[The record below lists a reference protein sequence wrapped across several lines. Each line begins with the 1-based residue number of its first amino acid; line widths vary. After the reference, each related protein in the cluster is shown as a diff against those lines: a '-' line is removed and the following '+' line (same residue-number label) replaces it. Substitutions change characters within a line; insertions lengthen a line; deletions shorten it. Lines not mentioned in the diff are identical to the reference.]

1 MKFTRHMLL
10 RAAMVAGIV
19 APLASCSQGNQESSQ
34 VLVSDVTHSAVKRQS
49 IGNCWLYA
57 VASWVESLHLSAT
70 NEEINV
76 SESYWTWWHFYN
88 GLVGSSSTELNTGGT
103 FGVARNIILTHGY
116 VLEGQFI
123 AAEATSQMSA
133 AQKQAETYLTTQME
147 AGGTLATAA
156 QRTPANVRHELDIAF
171 GSNMAAAEA
180 IAKPASSL
188 VTGQV
193 NGQPVSL
200 QYNLAN
206 NSQGRWS
213 TYSYPHLYGQAAVE
227 DQNTRAQRQQLL
239 QRVMRAVNDHK
250 PVVMSIMID
259 FNALDIAD
267 ATFKKST
274 LDAVGQPGRQGGHMV
289 VLEDYVV
296 DNVPGVGSIGEGDVS
311 PELKQ
316 LALQGDIR
324 YLKVKN
330 SWGTNRPDRGL
341 IDGYTRFD
349 FAYFNSQLAWKT
361 DGEAASS
368 PVNYYTTL
376 TDFTLPPGY

>member
-1 MKFTRHMLL
+1 MKFTSRMLL

-19 APLASCSQGNQESSQ
+19 APLTSCSQGNQESSQ

-57 VASWVESLHLSAT
+57 VASWAESLHMSST
-70 NEEINV
+70 NEEINL
-76 SESYWTWWHFYN
+76 SETYWTWWHFYN
-88 GLVGSSSTELNTGGT
+88 GIVGSSRTELSTGGT
-103 FGVARNIILTHGY
+103 FGVARNIILAHGY
-116 VLEGQFI
+116 ILEGQFN
-123 AAEATSQMSA
+123 AAEANAQMSA
-133 AQKQAETYLTTQME
+133 AQKQAETYIKSQME
-147 AGGTLATAA
+147 QGGTLATVA
-156 QRTPANVRHELDIAF
+156 QRTPANVRRELDIAF

-180 IAKPASSL
+180 IAKPASAL

-200 QYNLAN
+200 QYALAN

-213 TYSYPHLYGQAAVE
+213 SYSYPRLYGQSAFE
-227 DQNTRAQRQQLL
+227 DQNTRAQRKQLL
-239 QRVMRAVNDHK
+239 QRVMRAVNDRK

-259 FNALDIAD
+259 FNALDITD

-274 LDAVGQPGRQGGHMV
+274 LDEAGEPGRQGGHMV

-296 DNVPGVGSIGEGDVS
+296 DNVPGVGTIGEGDVS
-311 PELKQ
+311 PQLKQ

-324 YLKVKN
+324 YLKTKN

-349 FAYFNSQLAWKT
+349 FGYFNSQLAWKSDPEEET
-361 DGEAASS
+361 S